1 MELIE
6 KVKNLISLMNE
17 NGLAEIEV
25 EEEATK
31 IRLKRNSLDSI
42 QTSIQLPDVKS
53 SLPEGA
59 TKYITSSNE
68 TSNIESN
75 VCEIVAPMVGTFYT
89 SAPAADPY
97 VAVGDVV
104 GEESVVCI
112 IEAMKI
118 MNEVKAEVKGKI
130 VEILVDNG
138 TAVEY
143 GQPLFSV
150 DTSGE

>member
-6 KVKNLISLMNE
+6 KVKNLILLMNE

-31 IRLKRNSLDSI
+31 IRLKRNSLDAI

-59 TKYITSSNE
+59 TKYITSND
-68 TSNIESN
+68 ESN
-75 VCEIVAPMVGTFYT
+75 VSEIVAPMVGTFYT

-97 VAVGDVV
+97 VAVGDGV
-104 GEESVVCI
+104 GEETVVCI

-118 MNEVKAEVKGKI
+118 MNEVKAEIKGKI

-150 DTSGE
+150 DTSGEGSG

>member
-6 KVKNLISLMNE
+6 KVKNLIALMNE

-25 EEEATK
+25 EEESTK

-42 QTSIQLPDVKS
+42 QTSIQLPEVQS

-68 TSNIESN
+68 SS
-75 VCEIVAPMVGTFYT
+75 VSEIVAPMVGTFYT

-97 VAVGDVV
+97 VAVGDEV
-104 GEESVVCI
+104 GDEAVVCI

-118 MNEVKAEVKGKI
+118 MNEVKAEIKGKI

-150 DTSGE
+150 DTSGEGCG

>member
-6 KVKNLISLMNE
+6 KVKNLISLMND
-17 NGLAEIEV
+17 NDLAEIEV

-31 IRLKRNSLDSI
+31 IRLKRNNLDAI
-42 QTSIQLPDVKS
+42 QTSIQPPDVKS
-53 SLPEGA
+53 TLPEGA
-59 TKYITSSNE
+59 TKYITSNSK
-68 TSNIESN
+68 SNIS
-75 VCEIVAPMVGTFYT
+75 EIVAPMVGTFYT

-150 DTSGE
+150 DTAGERNR

>member
-1 MELIE
+1 MDLIE

-25 EEEATK
+25 EEDATK

-42 QTSIQLPDVKS
+42 QTSIQLPDVKP
-53 SLPEGA
+53 SLQEGT
-59 TKYITSSNE
+59 TKYLTSKSE
-68 TSNIESN
+68 SNISE
-75 VCEIVAPMVGTFYT
+75 VVAPMVGTFYT
-89 SAPAADPY
+89 SAPGADPY
-97 VAVGDVV
+97 VAIGDEV
-104 GEESVVCI
+104 GEETVVCI

-118 MNEVKAEVKGKI
+118 MNEVKAEIKGKI
-130 VEILVDNG
+130 VEILVENG

-150 DTSGE
+150 DTSGEGSG

>member
-25 EEEATK
+25 EEDATK
-31 IRLKRNSLDSI
+31 IRLKRNTLDSI

-59 TKYITSSNE
+59 TKYITSDN
-68 TSNIESN
+68 ESN
-75 VCEIVAPMVGTFYT
+75 VSEIVAPMVGTFYT

-97 VAVGDVV
+97 VAVDDVV

-150 DTSGE
+150 DTSGDGSG

>member
-1 MELIE
+1 MDLIE

-31 IRLKRNSLDSI
+31 IRLKRNSVDSI

-53 SLPEGA
+53 SLPEGT
-59 TKYITSSNE
+59 TKYLTSDSE
-68 TSNIESN
+68 SNISE
-75 VCEIVAPMVGTFYT
+75 VVAPMVGTFYT
-89 SAPAADPY
+89 SAPGADPY
-97 VAVGDVV
+97 VSVGDEV
-104 GEESVVCI
+104 GEETVVCI
-112 IEAMKI
+112 VEAMKI
-118 MNEVKAEVKGKI
+118 MNEVKAETKGKI
-130 VEILVDNG
+130 VEILVENG

-150 DTSGE
+150 EASG

>member
-1 MELIE
+1 MDLIE

-31 IRLKRNSLDSI
+31 IRLKMNSLDSI

-53 SLPEGA
+53 SLPEGT
-59 TKYITSSNE
+59 TKFLTSQ
-68 TSNIESN
+68 N
-75 VCEIVAPMVGTFYT
+75 VANVSEVVAPMVGTFYT
-89 SAPAADPY
+89 SAPGADPY
-97 VAVGDVV
+97 VAIGDEV
-104 GEESVVCI
+104 GEETVVCI

-118 MNEVKAEVKGKI
+118 MNEVKAEAKGKI
-130 VEILVDNG
+130 AEILVENG
-138 TAVEY
+138 AAVEY

-150 DTSGE
+150 ETSGEGSG

>member
-6 KVKNLISLMNE
+6 KVKNLIALMNE

-25 EEEATK
+25 EEDATK

-59 TKYITSSNE
+59 TKYL
-68 TSNIESN
+68 TSNDESN
-75 VCEIVAPMVGTFYT
+75 VSEIVAPMVGTFYT
-89 SAPAADPY
+89 SAPGADPY
-97 VAVGDVV
+97 VAIGDEV
-104 GEESVVCI
+104 GEETVVCI
-112 IEAMKI
+112 VEAMKI
-118 MNEVKAEVKGKI
+118 MNEVKAEIKGKI
-130 VEILVDNG
+130 VEILVENG

-143 GQPLFSV
+143 GQPLFNV
-150 DTSGE
+150 ETSGE

>member
-1 MELIE
+1 MDLIE

-25 EEEATK
+25 EEDATK

-42 QTSIQLPDVKS
+42 QTSIQLPDVKP
-53 SLPEGA
+53 SLQEGT
-59 TKYITSSNE
+59 TKYLTTKSE
-68 TSNIESN
+68 SNISE
-75 VCEIVAPMVGTFYT
+75 VVAPMVGTFYT
-89 SAPAADPY
+89 SAPGADPY
-97 VAVGDVV
+97 VAIGDEV
-104 GEESVVCI
+104 GEETVACI

-118 MNEVKAEVKGKI
+118 MNEVKAETKGKI
-130 VEILVDNG
+130 VEILVENG

-150 DTSGE
+150 EASGEGGG

>member
-59 TKYITSSNE
+59 TKYITSN
-68 TSNIESN
+68 NESN
-75 VCEIVAPMVGTFYT
+75 VSEIVAPMVGTFYT

-97 VAVGDVV
+97 VAVGDGV
-104 GEESVVCI
+104 GEETVVCI

-118 MNEVKAEVKGKI
+118 MNEVKAEIKGKI

-150 DTSGE
+150 DTSGEGSG

>member
-25 EEEATK
+25 EEDATK
-31 IRLKRNSLDSI
+31 IRLKRNSSDSI

-59 TKYITSSNE
+59 TKYITSDNE
-68 TSNIESN
+68 SKVS
-75 VCEIVAPMVGTFYT
+75 EIVAPMVGTFYT
-89 SAPAADPY
+89 SAPASDPY

-150 DTSGE
+150 DASGE

>member
-25 EEEATK
+25 EEDATK
-31 IRLKRNSLDSI
+31 IRLKRNSSDSI

-59 TKYITSSNE
+59 TKYITSDNE
-68 TSNIESN
+68 SKVS
-75 VCEIVAPMVGTFYT
+75 EIVAPMVGTFYT
-89 SAPAADPY
+89 SAPASDPY

>member
-6 KVKNLISLMNE
+6 KVKNLILLMNE

-31 IRLKRNSLDSI
+31 IRLKRNSQDSI

-68 TSNIESN
+68 SS
-75 VCEIVAPMVGTFYT
+75 VSKIVAPMVGTFYT

-97 VAVGDVV
+97 VAVGDGV
-104 GEESVVCI
+104 GEETVVCI

>member
-6 KVKNLISLMNE
+6 KVKNLILLMNE

-31 IRLKRNSLDSI
+31 IRLKRNSQDSI

-59 TKYITSSNE
+59 TKYITSSD
-68 TSNIESN
+68 ESS
-75 VCEIVAPMVGTFYT
+75 VSEIVAPMVGTFYT

-97 VAVGDVV
+97 VAVGDGV
-104 GEESVVCI
+104 GEETVVCI

>member
-6 KVKNLISLMNE
+6 KVKNLIALMNE

-25 EEEATK
+25 EEDSTK

-59 TKYITSSNE
+59 TKYITSNDE
-68 TSNIESN
+68 SNIS
-75 VCEIVAPMVGTFYT
+75 EIVAPMVGTFYT

-97 VAVGDVV
+97 VAVGDGV
-104 GEESVVCI
+104 GEETVVCI

-118 MNEVKAEVKGKI
+118 MNEVKAEIKGKI

-143 GQPLFSV
+143 GQPLFNV
-150 DTSGE
+150 ETSGE

>member
-6 KVKNLISLMNE
+6 KVKNLILLMNE

-31 IRLKRNSLDSI
+31 IRLKRNSLDAI

-59 TKYITSSNE
+59 TKYITSND
-68 TSNIESN
+68 ESN
-75 VCEIVAPMVGTFYT
+75 VSEIVAPMVGTFYT

-97 VAVGDVV
+97 VAVGDGV
-104 GEESVVCI
+104 GEETVVCI

-118 MNEVKAEVKGKI
+118 MNEVKAEIKGKI
-130 VEILVDNG
+130 VEILVGNG

-150 DTSGE
+150 DTSGEGSG

>member
-6 KVKNLISLMNE
+6 KVKNLISLMND
-17 NGLAEIEV
+17 NDLAEIEV

-59 TKYITSSNE
+59 TKYITSND
-68 TSNIESN
+68 ESN
-75 VCEIVAPMVGTFYT
+75 VSEIVAPMVGTFYT

-130 VEILVDNG
+130 VEILVENG

-150 DTSGE
+150 DTSGDGNG

>member
-1 MELIE
+1 MDLIE

-25 EEEATK
+25 EEDATK

-42 QTSIQLPDVKS
+42 QTSIQLPDVKP
-53 SLPEGA
+53 SLQEGT
-59 TKYITSSNE
+59 TKYLTSKSE
-68 TSNIESN
+68 SNISE
-75 VCEIVAPMVGTFYT
+75 VVAPMVGTFYT
-89 SAPAADPY
+89 SAPGADPY
-97 VAVGDVV
+97 VAIGDEV
-104 GEESVVCI
+104 GEETVVCI

-118 MNEVKAEVKGKI
+118 MNEIKAETKGKM
-130 VEILVDNG
+130 VEILVENG

-150 DTSGE
+150 ETSEEGSG